1 MSKAAALGIWM
12 DHMNAHLIEWTTPA
26 METKTIS
33 SKFTHEAKEQSLGQ
47 SEKLM
52 HNKEQ
57 HEQKDFYKHLGEVIK
72 GYDQVLLFGP
82 SDAKTELFNLLKADH
97 HFANIKFEVQPA
109 DKMSDK
115 QQHAFVREHFEGKK
129 V

>member
-1 MSKAAALGIWM
+1 MSKSTSLGIWM

-33 SKFTHEAKEQSLGQ
+33 SKFTHEAKEHSPGQ

-57 HEQKDFYKHLGEVIK
+57 HEQKDFYKHLGEAIK

-82 SDAKTELFNLLKADH
+82 SDAKSELLNLLKADH
-97 HFANIKFEVQPA
+97 QFAKIKFEVKTA

-115 QQHAFVREHFEGKK
+115 QQHAFVKEYFESLKM
-129 V
+129 

>member
-1 MSKAAALGIWM
+1 MSKATALGIWM
-12 DHMNAHLIEWTTPA
+12 DHMNAHLIEWTTPG

-33 SKFTHEAKEQSLGQ
+33 SKFTHEAKEHSLGQ

-57 HEQKDFYKHLGEVIK
+57 HEQKDYYKHLTEAIK

-82 SDAKTELFNLLKADH
+82 SDAKSELFNLLTADH
-97 HFANIKFEVQPA
+97 QFSNVKFKVKPA
-109 DKMSDK
+109 DKMTDK
-115 QQHAFVREHFEGKK
+115 QQHAFVREYFEGLKM
-129 V
+129 